1 MSEESKKEAQDAELN
16 PEKLDK
22 VAGGIEIE
30 EVGDELYKCPNCGR
44 TFMFKYQLEDHFCQ
58 TMGPYKPSE
67 PLRCPKCGSTNLS
80 ITKVYSENHGDFTC
94 KDCGNF
100 FTIQL

>member
-1 MSEESKKEAQDAELN
+1 MSEEIKKEAQDVELN
-16 PEKLDK
+16 QEELDK
-22 VAGGIEIE
+22 VAGGIE
-30 EVGDELYKCPNCGR
+30 ELGEIYKCPNCGR
-44 TFMFKYQLEDHFCQ
+44 EFWFKDELRNHFCQ
-58 TMGPYKPSE
+58 TIGPYEQGE

-100 FTIQL
+100 FTFQL